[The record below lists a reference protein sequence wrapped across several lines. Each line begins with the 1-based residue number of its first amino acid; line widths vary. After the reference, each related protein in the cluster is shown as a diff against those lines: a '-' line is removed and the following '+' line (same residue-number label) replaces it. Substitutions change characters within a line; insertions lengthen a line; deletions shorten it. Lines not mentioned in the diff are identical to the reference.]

1 MKYKLEDILAFST
14 PIVEACAYCIFVSV
28 FICNISSSWI
38 LNTFLIIT
46 GVVIVVCCIL
56 LTLLEVNKRIINVK
70 IQESYK
76 LQEAYEEQ
84 LHLIDFLF
92 EATK

>member
-38 LNTFLIIT
+38 LNIFLIIT
-46 GVVIVVCCIL
+46 GVVIVV
-56 LTLLEVNKRIINVK
+56 
-70 IQESYK
+70 

-92 EATK
+92 EVTK